1 MLKST
6 GTGLISILSC
16 MILFVGCDESKKDT
30 DTNTMLLILLMSNKG
45 SVTFYDSGIQQ
56 KWTSAEGFTVLG
68 GLINWVGAFVKDN
81 DNGII
86 IGLPSGAGSGDHY
99 TQATSDWGF
108 SYFKNGIEY
117 SLDSDLSHDFDFYI
131 ATMADGKITAHFSG
145 SLYNGGTPVTID
157 GIVTADIEMP

>member
-6 GTGLISILSC
+6 YMGLISILSS
-16 MILFVGCDESKKDT
+16 MIIFAGCDESKKDN
-30 DTNTMLLILLMSNKG
+30 DANTMLLILLMSNKG
-45 SVTFYDSGIQQ
+45 SITFYDSGIQQ
-56 KWTSAEGFTVLG
+56 TWTTAEGFTVLG
-68 GLINWVGAFVKDN
+68 GLINWVGTFVKDN

-117 SLDSDLSHDFDFYI
+117 SMDILHTFNFYI
-131 ATMADGKITAHFSG
+131 DTMADGKIAAHFSG

-157 GIVTADIEMP
+157 GIVTGDIEMP